1 MLPPVVT
8 HRISSGGAIAR
19 SRNGWLW
26 LLPQGAAY
34 KEGMVPRS

>member
-19 SRNGWLW
+19 SQWMALW
-26 LLPQGAAY
+26 LLPQGLCR